1 MYNTIQVAHPSFI
14 FTWDG
19 IGMRS
24 ENIFTEEEGT
34 RFGLSFLRQLEHH
47 HENKKSR
54 APGPSRLRENS
65 GVTRKLYCIAHKTI
79 TKNLIFF
86 GRNHH
91 EDIKPI
97 ADYDGLRIFHNSMCG
112 LKLKPARWPVASGK
126 KWLKY

>member
-79 TKNLIFF
+79 TKNLIFL
-86 GRNHH
+86 
-91 EDIKPI
+91 EETIMKISSQLPI
-97 ADYDGLRIFHNSMCG
+97 TTDFVFFIIRC
-112 LKLKPARWPVASGK
+112 VA
-126 KWLKY
+126 